1 MKKLAFIGQPEYFR
15 AFYENDLGSEYE
27 VKEFKSNFKMEDSDF
42 DDLIVFNAD
51 YNIFFRGEFIPNSVL
66 QKLNGLTVALS
77 SEPFPSYID
86 GKLNFTYDS
95 YKRFET
101 FLSIKD
107 KLYDYVF
114 HYDASSVEFL
124 QQYGINLSG
133 VFEFP
138 VATGTYRPMEM
149 EKKWDV
155 FFIGRSTAYREKFLG
170 PLKHYFN
177 VLHIAHGVHGADL
190 VPYMNQSK
198 ILLNLHAENE
208 ISWEPRVQIL
218 MATGGL
224 VISQKL
230 TPNDLLIPGTDYVE
244 TDMTDQFDLYNKVK
258 YYLEHDKD
266 CLSIKKNGY
275 LKIQKHFDAKL
286 KFRELI
292 DNIDGGLY
300 KKFYFMKNKKIHK
313 HLKYYSFMIE
323 KFKGK
328 K

>member
-1 MKKLAFIGQPEYFR
+1 MKKIAFIGQPEYFR
-15 AFYENDLGSEYE
+15 AFYENDLNNIYE
-27 VKEFKSNFKMEDSDF
+27 VKEFSLNFNMNENDF
-42 DDLIVFNAD
+42 CELIDFNAH

-66 QKLNGLTVALS
+66 QKLNGITIALS

-101 FLSIKD
+101 FLAIKN
-107 KLYDYVF
+107 KQYDYVF

-124 QQYGINLSG
+124 KNHGIYLNG

-138 VATGTYRPMEM
+138 IATGTYRPMEM

-155 FFIGRSTAYREKFLG
+155 FFIGRSTDYREKFLG
-170 PLKHYFN
+170 SLKHYFN
-177 VLHIAHGVHGADL
+177 VLHIAHGIHGNDL

-208 ISWEPRVQIL
+208 ISWEPRVQML

-230 TPNDLLIPGTDYVE
+230 SPNDLLIPGVDYIEV
-244 TDMTDQFDLYNKVK
+244 DMTDHYDLCNKVK
-258 YYLEHDKD
+258 YYLEHDEE
-266 CLSIKKNGY
+266 CASIAKNGY
-275 LKIQKHFDAKL
+275 LKVQKYFDAKT
-286 KFRELI
+286 KFTQLI
-292 DNIDGGLY
+292 NDIEASKY
-300 KKFYFMKNKKIHK
+300 EKFKIVKSKKFHK
-313 HLKYYSFMIE
+313 HLKYFSFFISKM
-323 KFKGK
+323 KGK

>member
-1 MKKLAFIGQPEYFR
+1 MKKIAFIGQPEYFR
-15 AFYENDLGSEYE
+15 AFYENDLDSIYE
-27 VKEFKSNFKMEDSDF
+27 VKEFASNFSMQYDDF
-42 DDLIVFNAD
+42 NELITFDAN

-66 QKLNGLTVALS
+66 QKLNGIKIALS

-101 FLSIKD
+101 FLVIKN
-107 KLYDYVF
+107 KQYDYIF
-114 HYDASSVEFL
+114 HYDASSVDFL
-124 QQYGINLSG
+124 KNHGVCLSG

-138 VATGTYRPMEM
+138 IATGTYKPMEI

-155 FFIGRSTAYREKFLG
+155 FFIGRSTEYREKFLN

-177 VLHIAHGVHGADL
+177 TLHIAHGIHGKDL

-208 ISWEPRVQIL
+208 ISWEPRVQML

-224 VISQKL
+224 VISHKL
-230 TPNDLLIPGTDYVE
+230 SPNEFLIPGVDYIE
-244 TDMTDQFDLYNKVK
+244 IDMTDELDLYNKIN
-258 YYLEHDKD
+258 YYLKHDKERFKI
-266 CLSIKKNGY
+266 SKNGY
-275 LKIQKHFDAKL
+275 LKIQKYFDAKT
-286 KFRELI
+286 KFTQLI
-292 DNIDGGLY
+292 NGIEQ
-300 KKFYFMKNKKIHK
+300 KKYNKFSVDKTNKFHK
-313 HLKYYSFMIE
+313 HLKYYSFLKE
-323 KFKGK
+323 KIRGK